1 MPDLDRIFAEL
12 GMAYP
17 SGSINSGAPPPPPP
31 PAPGMS
37 DELLRKQMLQ
47 ERGIDHPQ
55 ALDRHG
61 IVKQLMWGITSPIT
75 DTARKLGQMDPMPK
89 PATTGEIIAHAAG
102 GILGWAALGAIAGA
116 VAAPLVAAVPAL
128 GVLSTSTLTAPLAGL
143 AKSATAAKA
152 ITSIGRS
159 VMIGGAYGVHTAWVQ
174 EQPVGKGAL
183 QGMAFGA
190 VFGGIGFGVGLGA
203 EKLGMMRKT
212 SEQFMEEVLAKHPIL
227 HTQDLASMAEAGNI
241 GSLLEQIPE
250 HRAAGAVQSVIDK
263 LEQQS
268 SILPSK
274 PGNHDIGLLLGASFN
289 KLSPKDQMEHLV
301 KALGSSPEAD
311 TLLEPVLDV
320 TRAVKSRATLLSGRI
335 TNYTRGRAKEI
346 VTGASPAPVEITP
359 EYTKSMSSHQRG
371 LVTEM
376 AKAKT
381 LGEQFKTFDKLRAR
395 LQQAQGRLKK
405 KYDVTDFAEL
415 LATNKA
421 TSAEINAYINR
432 EATMQDLTWQLGNH
446 LSKAAHGHP
455 SVNLPSL
462 NAIQDPYQ
470 GAVYWKTLQGE
481 VEAGRANLQYTYH
494 KDYIKFF
501 SEINKKEGKS
511 YSGTTFLPEKYQK
524 AYDEM
529 IQKIVAE
536 GGTPITAHHNLIS
549 FPIPKDVMMKDIP
562 EFIQKATAMP
572 YGGTYTPLS
581 IADSLIMETSMLR
594 GTWMGRMLTP
604 VRHALGEGF
613 TNQIRGRVQAHQT
626 FVDGYSKKVATWLE
640 KLGYKDKKYA
650 AARAVVL
657 GERLEG
663 QVPEALQTR
672 LRDAATRVTSYS
684 SKPSK
689 NALQKIASEFG
700 VTENSLDFVWRKIN
714 KIRSDPELLSSFN
727 AYSKTTGVPLEE
739 YAAQYLLGTHLQKAG
754 RLTGKAAQ
762 KAVEE
767 FGLESTAELK
777 VLFEMRNELDK
788 LFRASGL
795 DIDRYIPGYLPRFR
809 DNKGKNFEELVDIFA
824 KQKIPEKEIQGY
836 LWMNELSR
844 TAKGTGYSYDMDAFR
859 SFQRYVSGY
868 SKSTHFGDSFFEP
881 WVEHFKKTGM
891 SNDRMQV
898 LKDIRHWMVGRPSE
912 AEKQMDSLI
921 NQFVDVVNLS
931 EWQSKWGIRPTAEIS
946 SLLAELQYI
955 GGMGFNP
962 FTAVKNLTQKAL
974 ALSSI
979 TDDGNPLHGLK
990 WMAKAK
996 AKKLT
1001 KEGEFYLTNLKLR
1014 DARNFTESLEMQST
1028 AISRVMQKMG
1038 LPDPM
1043 SRAAVKFRDEAFRM
1057 FRWSDLSNIEDT
1069 WLARFLYLTET
1080 KSAPWSDAINL
1091 ATKTTMATQ
1100 FMYGADSP
1108 LLYKSPI
1115 GKQAGIFM
1123 SWPIN
1128 WAFML
1133 YEQGTSGD
1141 MHRAIATVLTMAVGA
1156 EALTLTGMNF
1166 MSIHPVNTAR
1176 GLLPI
1181 AMLEGEDRWPLLY
1194 RSAAATWGV
1203 LKALSEG
1210 DPEAYDTALANLK
1223 QRLIPMIP
1231 AGVVG
1236 KRVVD
1241 FVDLARHE
1249 WRKYDRK
1256 DRLKY
1261 ETTVGEAARSVFG
1274 PTTEAYERVNQWQQV
1289 SKMEGYYRHARGQ
1302 AIQAFLNHDYVR
1314 FQKLQE
1320 QLIVNFGK
1328 WIEPKD
1334 IRYERQLR
1342 EMTARERQ
1350 LISLPADLRDPF
1362 LEMYGK

>member
-1 MPDLDRIFAEL
+1 MPELNRIFSEL
-12 GMAYP
+12 GMYYP
-17 SGSINSGAPPPPPP
+17 SSSARSGPPSPPPA

-37 DELLRKQMLQ
+37 DELLRQQMLA

-61 IVKQLMWGITSPIT
+61 IIKQLMWGLSSPIT
-75 DTARKLGQMDPMPK
+75 DIARKLGQIDPMPK
-89 PATTGEIIAHAAG
+89 PATTGETIAHAIG
-102 GILGWAALGAIAGA
+102 GMIGWTAIGGLVGA
-116 VAAPLVAAVPAL
+116 VAAPLVAAFPVL
-128 GVLSTSTLTAPLAGL
+128 GLLSTSTITAPLAGL
-143 AKSATAAKA
+143 TKSATVAKA

-159 VMIGGAYGVHTAWVQ
+159 TLIGGAFGVHTAWVQ
-174 EQPVGKGAL
+174 EERVGKGAL

-190 VFGGIGFGVGLGA
+190 VLGGIGYGVGAGMQ
-203 EKLGMMRKT
+203 KLGKMRPT
-212 SEQFMEEVLAKHPIL
+212 SETFMQKVMARHPIL
-227 HTQDLASMAEAGNI
+227 HVDDLSTMAQTGKL
-241 GSLLEQIPE
+241 GSLMEQIPE
-250 HRAAGAVQSVIDK
+250 HRIEGAVQNVIEK
-263 LEQQS
+263 LEQRGNV
-268 SILPSK
+268 LPSK
-274 PGNHDIGLLLGASFN
+274 PSNNDIGLLLGASFN
-289 KLSPKDQMEHLV
+289 KLSPAEQMEQLV
-301 KALGSSPEAD
+301 KALGNSSEAD

-320 TRAVKSRATLLSGRI
+320 TRAVKSRATLLSGRT
-335 TNYTRGRAKEI
+335 TNYTRGRAREI
-346 VTGASPAPVEITP
+346 VLRASPASVEVTP
-359 EYTKSMSSHQRG
+359 EFTKSMTSHQRG
-371 LVTEM
+371 LLAEM
-376 AKAKT
+376 SEAKT
-381 LGEQFKTFDKLRAR
+381 LGEQFQSFDKLRAR
-395 LQQAQGRLKK
+395 LQQAQGRLRK
-405 KYDVTDFAEL
+405 KYDVKNFAEL
-415 LATNKA
+415 LSSNKA
-421 TSAEINAYINR
+421 TTAEINAYVNR
-432 EATMQDLTWQLGNH
+432 EATMQDLTWQLGDQ
-446 LSKAAHGHP
+446 LSKTAHGHP

-462 NAIQDPYQ
+462 HAIQDPYQ
-470 GAVYWKTLQGE
+470 GAVYWKALQGD
-481 VEAGRANLQYTYH
+481 VAAGRANLQYTYH
-494 KDYIKFF
+494 KDYMKFF
-501 SEINKKEGKS
+501 SDINAAEHKS

-536 GGTPITAHHNLIS
+536 GGTPITVHHNLIS
-549 FPIPKDVMMKDIP
+549 FPVPEDLMLKDIP
-562 EFIQKATAMP
+562 EFIQNATAMP
-572 YGGTYTPLS
+572 YGGSYTPLS
-581 IADSLIMETSMLR
+581 IADSLVMETSMLR
-594 GTWMGRMLTP
+594 GSWMGRMLTP
-604 VRHALGEGF
+604 IRHALGEGI
-613 TNQIRGRVQAHQT
+613 TNQIRDRVQAHQT
-626 FVDGYSKKVATWLE
+626 FVDSYSKKVVDWLE
-640 KLGYKDKKYA
+640 RLNYKDKKYA
-650 AARAVVL
+650 ASRAVVL

-663 QVPEALQTR
+663 SVPEAMR
-672 LRDAATRVTSYS
+672 LRMDSAAAKITSYS
-684 SKPSK
+684 SKPSQK
-689 NALQKIASEFG
+689 ALKAVAYEFG
-700 VTENSLDFVWRKIN
+700 VTESSLEFVWRKID
-714 KIRSDPELLSSFN
+714 KIRRTPELAQSFE
-727 AYSKTTGVPLEE
+727 AFSKSTGVTLEE
-739 YAAQYLLGTHLQKAG
+739 YAAQRLINNHLQRAG
-754 RLTGKAAQ
+754 RLTGKAAE

-767 FGLESTAELK
+767 FGLKSVEELK

-788 LFRASGL
+788 LFELANL
-795 DIDRYIPGYLPRFR
+795 DVDRYIPGYLPRFR
-809 DNKGKNFEELVDIFA
+809 ANRGKGYDDLVDIFS
-824 KQKIPEKEIQGY
+824 KSGSPEEEIKGY

-868 SKSTHFGDSFFEP
+868 SKSTHFGDDFFEP
-881 WVEHFKKTGM
+881 WVEHFQKTGI
-891 SNDRMQV
+891 SDDRMQV

-912 AEKQMDSLI
+912 AEKHMDSLI
-921 NQFVDVVNLS
+921 NQFIEVVNLS
-931 EWQSKWGIRPTAEIS
+931 EWQSKWGVRPTAEIS
-946 SLLAELQYI
+946 SFLAELQYM
-955 GGMGFNP
+955 GGLGFNP

-1014 DARNFTESLEMQST
+1014 DSRNFTESLELQST
-1028 AISRVMQKMG
+1028 AISRVMERMG

-1043 SRAAVKFRDEAFRM
+1043 SKAAVKVRDEAFRM

-1100 FMYGADSP
+1100 FMYGIDSP

-1141 MHRAIATVLTMAVGA
+1141 IQKALSTVLTMAVGA

-1203 LKALSEG
+1203 LKALSDG
-1210 DPEAYDTALANLK
+1210 DPEAYDTALDNLK

-1231 AGVVG
+1231 VGVIG
-1236 KRVVD
+1236 KRAI
-1241 FVDLARHE
+1241 DLIDIAKND
-1249 WRKYDRK
+1249 WRKYDK
-1256 DRLKY
+1256 KGRLKY
-1261 ETTVGEAARSVFG
+1261 EVTPGEAARSLFG

-1302 AIQAFLNHDYVR
+1302 AIQAFLNHDYTR

-1334 IRYERQLR
+1334 IRYEMQLR

-1350 LISLPADLRDPF
+1350 LISLPTDLKEPF
-1362 LEMYGK
+1362 LEMYGR